1 MPYIITNERGVCFR
15 TALGES
21 LCGSLLC
28 YPLLIWIEILNPS
41 VLFRKR
47 GVIMNRFVL
56 SPDFTIEDPLF
67 QSLLTEQ
74 FQGSLPM
81 PSA

>member
-1 MPYIITNERGVCFR
+1 
-15 TALGES
+15 
-21 LCGSLLC
+21 
-28 YPLLIWIEILNPS
+28 
-41 VLFRKR
+41 
-47 GVIMNRFVL
+47 MNRFVL
-56 SPDFTIEDPLF
+56 SPDFTIEDPLL